1 MIPMNDRLVI
11 YFSQTKR
18 TEKIANL
25 IGQACKASP
34 YPIQVTVPYS
44 SKDLDWTLPNSRAN
58 QEMENPAARP
68 DLKPLKLELTG
79 KPKIFL
85 GYPLWWSQ
93 APRAINTFLDTY
105 DLSGYKLYLFCTSG
119 SSSINKSV
127 CELSKTYPQLNIQ
140 AARRFAN
147 DTTLAQI
154 ETWLK
159 SL

>member
-1 MIPMNDRLVI
+1 MNDGLVI

-25 IGQACKASP
+25 IGQAYKTSP

-93 APRAINTFLDTY
+93 APRAINTFLDAY

-119 SSSINKSV
+119 SSSIDKSV
-127 CELSKTYPQLNIQ
+127 RELSKTYPQLNIQ